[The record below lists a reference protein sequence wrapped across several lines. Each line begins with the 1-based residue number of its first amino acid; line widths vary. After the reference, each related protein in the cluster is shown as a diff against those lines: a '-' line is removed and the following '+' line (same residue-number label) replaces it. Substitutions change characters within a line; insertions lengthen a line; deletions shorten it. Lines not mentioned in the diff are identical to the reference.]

1 MKTTLLIVISFLVF
15 SCNPYDKDLSLEG
28 EYAIVD
34 FTMTPQFAKDSI
46 ARRNIIPIITSSNN
60 TFIFSTDNSIVK
72 IDPKL
77 GMKFFGDSI
86 FQYEL
91 KDKFIALSNND
102 KTINIP
108 YKNDNGIIRL
118 LVDKKGIERFSI
130 IPSKN

>member
-86 FQYEL
+86 FNMNL
-91 KDKFIALSNND
+91 R
-102 KTINIP
+102 INSLP
-108 YKNDNGIIRL
+108 YQIMIK
-118 LVDKKGIERFSI
+118 
-130 IPSKN
+130 P